1 MDFNGENREN
11 LGLKILASRH
21 RAERLSTASTAFDSI
36 LGGGIATCAVTD
48 IYGAAGTGKTQF
60 AFQCSLL
67 VSQLWTKEEKI
78 GPALRVAFVDCAG
91 SFRPERIAQM
101 ADARGMSNETHSIL
115 ESISAI
121 NVRSVSEQTEA
132 SERILSREEFS
143 KCKLIVVDDVTRNF
157 VSEYGTESA
166 LISRQHELA
175 IYARNLAY
183 LALSKKAAVLLTN
196 SVRSTM
202 DGNEK
207 ETTGSAI
214 SQFSLFRIHFRRYAG
229 RRHAEVLQ
237 PLNTNRKC
245 DFEIETS
252 GIVP

>member
-11 LGLKILASRH
+11 PGLKVLTSDH
-21 RAERLSTASTAFDSI
+21 RAERLSTASTAFDTI

-67 VSQLWTKEEKI
+67 VSQRWTKEEKT
-78 GPALRVAFVDCAG
+78 GPPLRVAFVDCAG

-101 ADARGMSNETHSIL
+101 ADVRGLSDETHSIL
-115 ESISAI
+115 ESITAI
-121 NVRSVSEQTEA
+121 NVRSVSEQREA
-132 SERILSREEFS
+132 SESILSREEFS

-157 VSEYGTESA
+157 VSEYGTKESE
-166 LISRQHELA
+166 LILRQHELA

-196 SVRSTM
+196 SVR
-202 DGNEK
+202 
-207 ETTGSAI
+207 
-214 SQFSLFRIHFRRYAG
+214 
-229 RRHAEVLQ
+229 
-237 PLNTNRKC
+237 
-245 DFEIETS
+245 
-252 GIVP
+252 